1 MPPMAD
7 SAKLR
12 IWLNPFGD
20 ETSSE
25 KRPAMSVY
33 GLLPIASPHCF
44 GAPCRLHTY
53 IRSLTTAS
61 LDAGP

>member
-1 MPPMAD
+1 MLPMAD

-25 KRPAMSVY
+25 KRPAMSAMVESGRY
-33 GLLPIASPHCF
+33 LLHD
-44 GAPCRLHTY
+44 T
-53 IRSLTTAS
+53 
-61 LDAGP
+61 

>member
-1 MPPMAD
+1 MLPMAD

-25 KRPAMSVY
+25 KRMSAMVESGSY
-33 GLLPIASPHCF
+33 LLK
-44 GAPCRLHTY
+44 GGVRY
-53 IRSLTTAS
+53 
-61 LDAGP
+61 